1 MYFIY
6 RLIIIKII
14 LSILLYYLKRGILI
28 IKSKSNYS
36 INLIILILVKEAYLF
51 YITLLDSFSRLY
63 IYKDIF
69 KSFLYY
75 INRMIS

>member
-51 YITLLDSFSRLY
+51 YITFLDSFSRLY